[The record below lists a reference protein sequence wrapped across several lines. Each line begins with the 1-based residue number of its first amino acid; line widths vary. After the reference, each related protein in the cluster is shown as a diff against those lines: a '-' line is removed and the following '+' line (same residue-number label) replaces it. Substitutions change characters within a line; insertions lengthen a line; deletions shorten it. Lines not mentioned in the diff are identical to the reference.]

1 MNLNQPIET
10 TTGRAQGFQ
19 PVLLGLLMAGMLIAT
34 PTSAGAQTLE
44 SPLGGFAQDNKSPID
59 IEADELE
66 IRQKQ
71 NIAIFS
77 GKVNVVRGKFRLQ
90 SARLVVKYSTTGKA
104 GAGKTGAGKREI
116 SKLNATGGVV
126 VTSETQSATGD
137 WATMDMKKNT
147 IVMGDNVV
155 ISQGDN
161 VIRGSKV
168 LVDLNTGYS
177 RIISSNK
184 TGGRVRAIFKPKKK

>member
-1 MNLNQPIET
+1 LTKLNQVIET
-10 TTGRAQGFQ
+10 TTGQTQVFQ
-19 PVLLGLLMAGMLIAT
+19 PVLLGLFMAVMLIAAPMPAT
-34 PTSAGAQTLE
+34 AQTLE
-44 SPLGGFAQDNKSPID
+44 SPLGGFAKDNKSPID

-90 SARLVVKYSTTGKA
+90 SARLVVKYRTTGKA
-104 GAGKTGAGKREI
+104 GAGKREI

-147 IVMGDNVV
+147 IVMGDTVV

>member
-1 MNLNQPIET
+1 MNLNQPVAIIAGQT
-10 TTGRAQGFQ
+10 QGFQ
-19 PVLLGLLMAGMLIAT
+19 PVLVGLLMAGILVAT
-34 PTSAGAQTLE
+34 PMAAGAQTLD

-90 SARLVVKYSTTGKA
+90 SGRLVVKYRTTGKA
-104 GAGKTGAGKREI
+104 GAGKREI
-116 SKLNATGGVV
+116 SKLSATGGVV